1 MAPAPVPNPS
11 LTKDKNQ
18 PSVSTLPR
26 YLLHTHSHNCHLFS
40 LWCGQT
46 AQAGVTPPGHSLQK
60 QGLDSIAE
68 LNWPGVMLETLSPM
82 PLADVGPI

>member
-40 LWCGQT
+40 LWYGQMQHSSWCGQT
-46 AQAGVTPPGHSLQK
+46 AQAGVTSPGHSLQK

-68 LNWPGVMLETLSPM
+68 LNWEH
-82 PLADVGPI
+82 